1 MAVNSSLTSDI
12 KNTTWTSDV
21 RYVSVEDY
29 LNTKSAMAG
38 NSKNVFELHYTKGKN
53 DSAFDT
59 IAGSDTTCIITMTD
73 GTVYV
78 TNTVQQAKV
87 INDAS
92 SWTYRDA
99 YTKNSVSAAA
109 GVNLKRYSVE
119 AEDGIRNGAAGVQV
133 SLRFVD
139 PEQEKVLQNL
149 RFRYDWYMRNADGTL
164 GQVVRSVQGT
174 SEGDFLPFTSMI
186 PGQEYI
192 LVVTNISSDQS
203 ALKYQSSWFAQS
215 RTFLKVTAVY

>member
-1 MAVNSSLTSDI
+1 
-12 KNTTWTSDV
+12 
-21 RYVSVEDY
+21 
-29 LNTKSAMAG
+29 
-38 NSKNVFELHYTKGKN
+38 
-53 DSAFDT
+53 
-59 IAGSDTTCIITMTD
+59 MTD

-87 INDAS
+87 RNDAA

-99 YTKNSVSAAA
+99 YTKNLVSAAA

-119 AEDGIRNGAAGVQV
+119 AEDGICNGAAGVQA